1 MTDDYK
7 EDSMEPLNYDTD
19 ADADAERKV
28 VSKDDNDIDDEID
41 NEIDDEIDNEIDDEI
56 DDDIDNDIEDEIDND
71 IDNDIEDEIDND
83 IDDEVVSNDDD
94 DDNVVSLSPSQ
105 PPPIPS
111 FNNVTIN
118 PKYIYYL
125 LGFLGVLLFILGV
138 VFIRFSFSNQPPLPV
153 PKSSNYDFP
162 ENDWY
167 DWYSICNIYKKSF
180 TF

>member
-41 NEIDDEIDNEIDDEI
+41 NEIDDEIDD
-56 DDDIDNDIEDEIDND
+56 D